1 MTQRVLFVCL
11 GNICRS
17 PTAEGVML
25 HLLQDR
31 GITSVVVDSAGTS
44 AYHVGE
50 QADSRSQQEAN
61 RRGGIHLPSRARQFV
76 VADFDRFDWIV
87 AMDKSNERNILSLA
101 RNDDDAGHVYLFRDF
116 ESDGVTGRS
125 VHQTHTMN
133 GTLLSCLIFAREAA
147 PVIIVS
153 NGLLVQ
159 SSFFALTRIFVSVS
173 S

>member
-25 HLLQDR
+25 HLLQER

-50 QADSRSQQEAN
+50 QADRRSQQEAH
-61 RRGGIHLPSRARQFV
+61 RRGVHLPSRARQFV

-87 AMDKSNERNILSLA
+87 AMDKNNERNILALS
-101 RNDDDAGHVYLFRDF
+101 RNDDDAGKVHLFRDF
-116 ESDGVTGRS
+116 EPDGVTGRS
-125 VHQTHTMN
+125 VPDPYYEHNFGLVFDICQRA
-133 GTLLSCLIFAREAA
+133 C
-147 PVIIVS
+147 V
-153 NGLLVQ
+153 GLLAQ
-159 SSFFALTRIFVSVS
+159 MGF
-173 S
+173 

>member
-25 HLLQDR
+25 HLLQER

-50 QADSRSQQEAN
+50 GADKRSQQEAN
-61 RRGGIHLPSRARQFV
+61 RRGVQLPSRARQFV

-87 AMDKSNERNILSLA
+87 AMDKTNEQNILALV
-101 RNDDDAGHVYLFRDF
+101 RNDDDADKVHLFRDF
-116 ESDGVTGRS
+116 EPDGVRGRS
-125 VHQTHTMN
+125 VPDPYYERNFGLVFDICQR
-133 GTLLSCLIFAREAA
+133 GCVGLLSQMGF
-147 PVIIVS
+147 
-153 NGLLVQ
+153 
-159 SSFFALTRIFVSVS
+159 
-173 S
+173 